1 MQKPIFAFA
10 LTAFVIAATV
20 GRSALAQTNDK
31 SLIAV
36 ARSDGYS
43 VQWLLPDR
51 AVQLY
56 RPGVVVVLHPGATM
70 YEVNDRVEFGD
81 IAPRY
86 INGDMLVSNALAARL
101 GRLAALAAAANRT
114 SQNRL
119 MPVTGPQNAVAG
131 ALTLDARRQN
141 GAEAVHVSG
150 HAPSGAP
157 VTITLLATISPD
169 LPTVVLSRND
179 LQPDVNGQFEATISI
194 APDYLRDTLVQV
206 LATAPGASPAQA
218 VVVVGP
224 PNAGVNVP
232 FDQPYCPNNLCPL

>member
-1 MQKPIFAFA
+1 MHKPIFAFA
-10 LTAFVIAATV
+10 LTAFLIAALV
-20 GRSALAQTNDK
+20 GGSALAQTNDK
-31 SLIAV
+31 SLIAI
-36 ARSDGYS
+36 ARADGYS
-43 VQWLLPDR
+43 VKWLLPDR

-56 RPGVVVVLHPGATM
+56 RPGVVIVLHPGATM

-81 IAPRY
+81 IAPSY
-86 INGDMLVSNALAARL
+86 INGDMLVSNAMAARL
-101 GRLAALAAAANRT
+101 GRLAALAAPSNRV
-114 SQNRL
+114 SQSRP
-119 MPVTGPQNAVAG
+119 MPVSGQQSAAG

-150 HAPSGAP
+150 HAPSAAP

-206 LATAPGASPAQA
+206 LATAPGASPAQT
-218 VVVVGP
+218 VVMVGP

-232 FDQPYCPNNLCPL
+232 FDKPYCPNTLCPL